1 MQDEFIMQ
9 IKDEDF
15 TENLYSMCGHAK
27 SIKNNLQTYQDK
39 AESVIEHSQNYA
51 GTTNDVISTNID
63 ENPANASYALPV
75 NGDTEFVNMD
85 IAEASRT

>member
-1 MQDEFIMQ
+1 MLPLKRCMVLSSASHYNCYLNKHIALKTRKPFQELNAMQDEFIMQ

-39 AESVIEHSQNYA
+39 AESVIEHS
-51 GTTNDVISTNID
+51 
-63 ENPANASYALPV
+63 
-75 NGDTEFVNMD
+75 
-85 IAEASRT
+85 